1 MSGNSETIGQR
12 LREVR
17 IGVAMT
23 QAEFAAKMQVST
35 TTVTRYE
42 GDNTIPDGNFLLK
55 LEELFRADPA
65 WILLGRTSS
74 DENRSRMASSDEST
88 LLSDY
93 TSVSDQSKNAIR
105 SIVSVIA
112 NLEKGK
118 E

>member
-1 MSGNSETIGQR
+1 MSGNSGTIGFR

-17 IGVAMT
+17 MGVAMT

-42 GDNTIPDGNFLLK
+42 GDNTIPDGNFLLR
-55 LEELFRADPA
+55 LEELFKVDPA
-65 WILLGRTSS
+65 WVLLGRKEGTIEPHALP
-74 DENRSRMASSDEST
+74 DEAT

-93 TSVSDQSKNAIR
+93 KAVSGHGKEVIR
-105 SIVSVIA
+105 SVASVIA

-118 E
+118 G